1 MPSIRQIHIALELW
15 GGIFCLI
22 AAFCTWIERKSS
34 IKGKTNLV
42 SLQVINA
49 VLLFSDSFA
58 WIFRGRETTLGYYMV
73 RVSNFLVFSL
83 GYALVIA
90 FSSYVDTVCELKGR
104 QKKILYFVNIS
115 AVILFGILIIS
126 QFTHIYYDFD
136 IHNCYYRKNMFWIS
150 QITGI
155 IEELIIAVII
165 ILNRKKLGT
174 FKYIALLSYVIL
186 PIVAMI
192 IQIFVYGIAML
203 NMAVTISILL
213 LFAQSLYEQ
222 SNYMVEQEREL
233 NNTKIQIMMSQIQPH
248 FIFNSLTTIKHLC
261 RKNQAE
267 AIETIDEFAAYLRG
281 SIDSLNHNTC
291 IEFED
296 EIELVKNY
304 LYMEKKRFQDKLNV
318 VYDIN
323 VVGFLVPPLSIQPLV
338 ENAVKYGIRGKKSG
352 GTITIS
358 SNEDKERYIIKVT
371 DDGVGFDLHKDKND
385 GKVHV
390 GIKNTETRVKLM
402 CNGSLKIISE
412 EGKGTEVI
420 ITIPKKQK

>member
-22 AAFCTWIERKSS
+22 AAFCTWIERRSR
-34 IKGKTNLV
+34 IKGTINLV
-42 SLQVINA
+42 NLQVINA
-49 VLLFSDSFA
+49 LLLFFDSFA

-73 RVSNFLVFSL
+73 RISNFLVFSL

-90 FSSYVDTVCELKGR
+90 FSSYVDTICELKGK
-104 QKKILYFVNIS
+104 QKKLIYVVYIS

-136 IHNCYYRKNMFWIS
+136 VHNCYYRKNMFWIS
-150 QITGI
+150 QITAV
-155 IEELIIAVII
+155 IEELIIAVVVIA
-165 ILNRKKLGT
+165 NRKKLGT

-186 PIVAMI
+186 PIIALIV
-192 IQIFVYGIAML
+192 QIFVYGIALL

-233 NNTKIQIMMSQIQPH
+233 NNTRIQIMMSQIQPH

-267 AIETIDEFAAYLRG
+267 AIDEFASYLRG

-291 IEFED
+291 IEFEE

-358 SNEDKERYIIKVT
+358 SNEDKEKYIIKVI
-371 DDGVGFDLHKDKND
+371 DDGIGFDLHKDKND

-390 GIKNTETRVKLM
+390 GIKNTETRLYLM
-402 CNGSLKIISE
+402 CNGSLEIISE

-420 ITIPKKQK
+420 IMIPKKQI